1 MRMFKEYYNKPVSKF
16 YGIGKLTLF
25 FLSEPFD
32 KILAVSDCMF
42 SEIFLGDFLFSKWGR
57 INANWQWHFTSSE
70 GHW

>member
-32 KILAVSDCMF
+32 KFLAVSDCMF
-42 SEIFLGDFLFSKWGR
+42 SEIFLGDFLFSK
-57 INANWQWHFTSSE
+57 
-70 GHW
+70 